1 MPKLTKTYCF
11 AETDG
16 SMLGRNLELHIT
28 GFGQTTLRG
37 RAWEDN
43 NVLVSGNWDLSIPLN
58 GTMETITKTPNYSLP
73 SGDITLVTATIGP
86 MSGGLDFR
94 LDSPLKGVDTPESL
108 AATEEMESRV
118 PRIAA
123 VRLKDGTDIPVWDTN
138 LGYREEENCFHMNF
152 RISEDFID
160 LSQVSALV
168 FHDRMMWS
176 GKPEDSIIVPI
187 N

>member
-1 MPKLTKTYCF
+1 MELTLTYRF

-28 GFGQTTLRG
+28 GFGQTTPRG
-37 RAWEDN
+37 RAWLDN

-94 LDSPLKGVDTPESL
+94 LE
-108 AATEEMESRV
+108 
-118 PRIAA
+118 
-123 VRLKDGTDIPVWDTN
+123 
-138 LGYREEENCFHMNF
+138 
-152 RISEDFID
+152 
-160 LSQVSALV
+160 AL
-168 FHDRMMWS
+168 
-176 GKPEDSIIVPI
+176 
-187 N
+187 